1 MKKFGLYISFFKII
15 HACAFS
21 GEINF
26 EKIKKVVKNLIEGV
40 KIQTPV
46 TLTFFHDK
54 SKLEVVRFLN
64 HHNYTVS
71 GSGGG

>member
-1 MKKFGLYISFFKII
+1 MLLSKKNWLYIKFLKIF
-15 HACAFS
+15 HVCAFS

-26 EKIKKVVKNLIEGV
+26 EKFKKVVKNLIDGV

-54 SKLEVVRFLN
+54 S
-64 HHNYTVS
+64 
-71 GSGGG
+71 